1 MRDMAKIVTIKSVI
15 PMFQKDR
22 ICAVTFNE
30 NGYEVIVPKNEAIV
44 GNKMVFI
51 EADSIL
57 PVKPEWEFLRK
68 RCFKPAL
75 NGFLIK
81 AMVMGKKD
89 LNGEEG
95 PRVRSWGLAV
105 TPGSIGIEDS
115 VKVGADLTEAL
126 EIRKYEPADDASP
139 TSGGGACKYPFI
151 INKLRCSRYAWCRHI
166 AHAWIDAYRNKG
178 GFPTDLISKSD
189 ETTVQNM
196 PWVLT
201 EHANDEVYT
210 TAKMEGQ
217 SVTALLEV
225 KKIFWREKIKFYVC
239 SRNQAYKNENANVF
253 WTFAKSHDLPRKFKA
268 YYKRTGLIPIIQA
281 EQCGPGIQNN
291 IYNFD
296 NTRWFVYEAKLFD
309 PKTGICTQVDL
320 DKMIQVAT
328 ELELEHVPVLDR
340 NVKLKEIMPD
350 VDSAVKYGERAFYR
364 ICAWIDGNR
373 IENFRY
379 GWNETIPENMHL
391 WSDYMMHEGV
401 VVRSVNC
408 DKDKNVGCSFK
419 IKNIAYA
426 ENDLAKMA
434 KAVRANL

>member
-15 PMFQKDR
+15 PMYQKDR

-30 NGYEVIVPKNEAIV
+30 NGYEVIVPKDEAII

-68 RCFKPAL
+68 RCFKSAL

-105 TPGSIGIEDS
+105 TPSSIGIEDS
-115 VKVGADLTEAL
+115 VKVGTDLTEAL

-139 TSGGGACKYPFI
+139 TSGGGANKYPFI
-151 INKLRCSRYAWCRHI
+151 INKLRCSRYAWCRNL
-166 AHAWIDAYRNKG
+166 AHAWIDVYRNKG

-201 EHANDEVYT
+201 EHADDLVYT

-217 SVTALLEV
+217 SVTALLDV
-225 KKIFWREKIKFYVC
+225 KKALWFKKIKFYVC

-253 WTFAKSHDLPRKFKA
+253 WTFAKAHDLPRKFMD
-268 YYKRTGLIPIIQA
+268 YYKRTGLVPIIQA
-281 EQCGPGIQNN
+281 EQCGPGIQSN
-291 IYNFD
+291 IYNF
-296 NTRWFVYEAKLFD
+296 NAIRWFVYEVKLWD
-309 PKTGICTQVDL
+309 PKAGTCVQVDL
-320 DKMIQVAT
+320 DKMIEIAN
-328 ELELEHVPVLDR
+328 EFDLDHVPVLDR
-340 NVKLKEIMPD
+340 DVKLKDIMPD
-350 VDSAVKYGERAFYR
+350 VESAVKYGERAFYMIYKDDEGR
-364 ICAWIDGNR
+364 V
-373 IENFRY
+373 ENFAY
-379 GWNETIPENMHL
+379 GWNDTILPEMQL
-391 WSDYMMHEGV
+391 WRDYMMHEGV

-408 DKDKNVGCSFK
+408 DKDKNLGCSFK

-426 ENDLAKMA
+426 ENDLSKMA